1 MSSGTA
7 TINLDTVSGMTE
19 GTFVLVNTN
28 VSCFTSNES
37 DWTAVKGSVSGNILT
52 ITAQDNASTATVSWM
67 VVGERHDAHVKDSNT
82 DMFDS
87 DGKLIVEPLKT
98 VSSSNGE

>member
-1 MSSGTA
+1 
-7 TINLDTVSGMTE
+7 
-19 GTFVLVNTN
+19 
-28 VSCFTSNES
+28 
-37 DWTAVKGSVSGNILT
+37 
-52 ITAQDNASTATVSWM
+52 M

-82 DMFDS
+82 DMFDD